1 MKQLLGRFGVGLA
14 LLLASLTNQGLA
26 ANQVKGTA
34 QGTTWQAMSTTAPAV
49 AIDNNGNP
57 RRHITC
63 EQKHLDTTWKLRRR
77 RGSGGRHGL
86 DRGDQRLS
94 VAGL

>member
-34 QGTTWQAMSTTAPAV
+34 QGTTWQACPRQHRPWPSTTM
-49 AIDNNGNP
+49 
-57 RRHITC
+57 
-63 EQKHLDTTWKLRRR
+63 
-77 RGSGGRHGL
+77 GL
-86 DRGDQRLS
+86 S
-94 VAGL
+94 T